1 MEWRMVEKP
10 MDVHEKLLCHHEGL
24 PQLVI
29 KSTGHGIRP

>member
-10 MDVHEKLLCHHEGL
+10 IDGHDKLLCYHKGL

-29 KSTGHGIRP
+29 KSTGRGIGS